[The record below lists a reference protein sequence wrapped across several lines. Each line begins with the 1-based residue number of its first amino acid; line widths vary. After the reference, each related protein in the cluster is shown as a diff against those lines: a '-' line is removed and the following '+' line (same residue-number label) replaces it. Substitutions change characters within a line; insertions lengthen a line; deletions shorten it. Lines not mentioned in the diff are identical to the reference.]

1 MNKEKTQVITDEFVE
16 KRKIDEQSVLLSPE
30 EVNKELIKKLKKSKI
45 KIVEIIAKSS
55 NNYILKKSDNAD
67 TYEKIKKVA
76 KQIKWN
82 GFKLGIHMLVGMP
95 ESTKI
100 DDYNSAKD
108 FAKLKPKIVRI
119 YPYQIEENKKK
130 IEYDSVILM
139 QIVERCKECVYVFNE
154 KGIDEIAIGMQNV
167 GVNNNLHIGFNDFK
181 FAELVEDSIWYDSI
195 VNKIKKV
202 NAKVKEVRVTVNP
215 KNKRNVLGNQKSNIK
230 KLKDTYEV
238 DVLVQEDEE
247 IKEGK
252 SQIEI
257 LSIYED

>member
-1 MNKEKTQVITDEFVE
+1 
-16 KRKIDEQSVLLSPE
+16 
-30 EVNKELIKKLKKSKI
+30 
-45 KIVEIIAKSS
+45 
-55 NNYILKKSDNAD
+55 
-67 TYEKIKKVA
+67 
-76 KQIKWN
+76 
-82 GFKLGIHMLVGMP
+82 
-95 ESTKI
+95 
-100 DDYNSAKD
+100 
-108 FAKLKPKIVRI
+108 
-119 YPYQIEENKKK
+119 
-130 IEYDSVILM
+130 
-139 QIVERCKECVYVFNE
+139 
-154 KGIDEIAIGMQNV
+154 MQNV